1 MLDLWTNE
9 PLPNQIRFNQQDVL
23 EVGCGAG
30 RFTLAHLTQAQSILG
45 LDPSAEAIASLQA
58 SWPAQGSRAKAD
70 FRQGSIV
77 DFTLPTERYDIAIFS
92 RSL

>member
-1 MLDLWTNE
+1 MSALLKPEEFTG
-9 PLPNQIRFNQQDVL
+9 RDVL

-30 RFTLAHLTQAQSILG
+30 RFTLANLTQARTILG
-45 LDPSAEAIASLQA
+45 IDPSGEAITTITSQ
-58 SWPAQGSRAKAD
+58 WPTAGSAAQVD

-77 DFTLPTERYDIAIFS
+77 DFPLPSNAFDVVVFS

>member
-1 MLDLWTNE
+1 MSQLLKQSDFAG
-9 PLPNQIRFNQQDVL
+9 RDVL

-30 RFTLAHLTQAQSILG
+30 RFTRANLVQARTILG
-45 LDPSAEAIASLQA
+45 IDPSAEAIATITSQ
-58 SWPAQGSRAKAD
+58 WPAAGSAAQTD

-77 DFTLPTERYDIAIFS
+77 DFPLPPAAFDVAVFS